1 MALVQ
6 TTHICQSFYMLLQMW
21 VVCLDAGKNSQKFF
35 SCTENCIK
43 QFSCAPKLKAVILRP
58 HSKEW
63 GFNFGHNKL
72 RDVCGE
78 QEMFYKHA

>member
-21 VVCLDAGKNSQKFF
+21 VVCLDA
-35 SCTENCIK
+35 
-43 QFSCAPKLKAVILRP
+43 PKLKAVILRP

-72 RDVCGE
+72 EGGLEKDE
-78 QEMFYKHA
+78 LLKQII